1 MCGFFF
7 TTDKDSL
14 RDTGFEDVLQRGWNS
29 FVYSHDAYHGIQ
41 SVLPAC
47 TGDTRLIDNKDVMF
61 FYTGEI
67 YNYREFG
74 FDCDTDLVLDTLL
87 NNKDQ
92 LGKFNGMF
100 AFVLYIKSTDTL
112 IIGRDKTGQ
121 IPLFIYNKDKL
132 IVSNTIKSIVKN
144 VNTRVRPKAFD
155 TWANHKH
162 YISHQTIWEDINEFP
177 PGQLWINGRYS
188 NIANTEHNTIGVLD
202 TLRSIRLQY
211 ESPLPVATVN
221 SGGVDSSI
229 ISKVWNT
236 QEVSINH
243 VGKDYISNNQS
254 RAIEINETQWC
265 EYVDRFIEDT
275 YTVPYTWS
283 WIGYY
288 IMGEYLRKYQI
299 NVLLTGEGADEIFG
313 GYPGYAQGVPTP
325 YSGFTEHNRPI
336 ENKLSDQKVFI
347 PVAAMGANL
356 ALGCH
361 TIEPRSPFLDS
372 TFLNNENYRACVNK
386 EELKSI
392 YTHFYGKQPD
402 PKQGFAGFP
411 NEYYNHVVGTNL
423 AEFENDNYWKEAC
436 LQTLRNLT

>member
-14 RDTGFEDVLQRGWNS
+14 RDTGFEDVLQRGWNKTKYEHENY
-29 FVYSHDAYHGIQ
+29 FGIQ
-41 SVLPAC
+41 SILPAWS
-47 TGDTRLIDNKDVMF
+47 GDIQLIDNDDVLF
-61 FYTGEI
+61 FYTGEV
-67 YNYREFG
+67 YNCGRYG
-74 FDCDTDLVLDTLL
+74 YDSDTDFVLDTILT
-87 NNKDQ
+87 NRSRINKLD
-92 LGKFNGMF
+92 GMF
-100 AFVLYIKSTDTL
+100 AFVLYIKATDTL

-121 IPLFIYNKDKL
+121 IPLFVYNKDKL

-144 VNTRVRPKAFD
+144 VDTKVKSTAFNT
-155 TWANHKH
+155 WQQHKH
-162 YISHQTIWEDINEFP
+162 YISQQTPWEDIDEFP
-177 PGQLWINGRYS
+177 AGKLWVNGVYS
-188 NIANTEHNTIGVLD
+188 NITGPDRNSIGILNTLEH
-202 TLRSIRLQY
+202 LRWHY
-211 ESPLPVATVN
+211 KSPLPMATVN
-221 SGGVDSSI
+221 SGGVDSGV
-229 ISKVWNT
+229 ISKVWNE

-275 YTVPYTWS
+275 YMVPYTWS

-392 YTHFYGKQPD
+392 YTHFYRKQPD

-411 NEYYNHVVGTNL
+411 NEYYNYVFGTNL
-423 AEFENDNYWKEAC
+423 ADFENDNYWKKAC